1 MNANAISLVPNHSC
15 GWRMG
20 LGNMLAKELSSW
32 WRTRRWWVQCLLWLF
47 FMNGSMAANLA
58 NGQASEDA
66 ILNFLWVAGA
76 VLPIGVIILGQ
87 DSILGE
93 RHCGTA
99 AWVFSKPLRRLAF
112 ILAKLIAYGLGFLA
126 VAVVLPGLL
135 GYFQITVIG
144 RLEVPVAGF
153 AGAMGL
159 VFLNLLFYLTL
170 TLMLATLFHGRGP
183 VLGITLFLV
192 WFWMLPDPSVWLADF
207 MPWRLLI
214 ALGHTGAVPSLA
226 SYVVQGLPLPTT
238 APIIATVLGCVVF
251 VAVAVWRTA
260 REEF

>member
-1 MNANAISLVPNHSC
+1 MSTSESLLVPNRTR

-20 LGNMLAKELSSW
+20 LANMLDKELGGW

-47 FMNGSMAANLA
+47 FLNGSMAANLA
-58 NGQASEDA
+58 NGQRPEDA
-66 ILNFLWVAGA
+66 ILNFLYVAGA

-87 DSILGE
+87 DSVLGE
-93 RHCGTA
+93 RLSGTA
-99 AWVFSKPLRRLAF
+99 AWVFSKPLRRPAF
-112 ILAKLIAYGLGFLA
+112 LLAKLIAHGLGFLA

-135 GYFQITVIG
+135 GYVQITVIG
-144 RLEVPVAGF
+144 GLEVPAAGF

-183 VLGITLFLV
+183 VLGLTLFVV
-192 WFWMLPDPSVWLADF
+192 WFWMLPPSVWLADF

-214 ALGHTGAVPSLA
+214 ALGHNGAVPSLV
-226 SYVVQGLPLPTT
+226 SYLVRGLPLPTM
-238 APIIATVLGCVVF
+238 APIIATVLWCVLF
-251 VAVAVWRTA
+251 VGVAIWRLR